1 MAIASRHSLWQLSPF
16 LIFVGLFSSLHFV
29 YRTMD
34 ASAKTGFALMAAIA
48 AAAFALIVHSKKE
61 SFSDRMGIF
70 VSGTAQPV
78 IIYMVYIFIFS
89 SIFSHIV
96 NRIGGIDAAVNLSVS
111 LIPPALLLPGLF
123 ITISFFS
130 LTIGS
135 SMGSIAAFM
144 PIGMGFVE
152 HLRIDPALMAGLV
165 VGGAM
170 LGDNLS
176 FISDT
181 TIAATHT
188 TGATLRGKF
197 RENARLSFPAFI
209 GTALVLAMQSSMIIP
224 EGLRDLPAATMA
236 NVLQVAPYMIVL
248 GLAIAGIDVLAVL
261 ILGAVCA
268 AGIGLAQGN
277 FTFVQATGF
286 LFEGFYSQPGM
297 VNVSLLV
304 MLIAGLAKVI
314 EHDGGIAALLD
325 RFNKRL
331 SSRRGAECAVGGMV
345 FVINAAIVINTV
357 AILIAGPV
365 AKKLGKAFDITAKRV
380 ACLLDVF
387 SCICQGLVPYTPQ
400 LLLAGAMAGISSVAI
415 VPRVTYLWFLLGVST
430 ISVLRKN

>member
-1 MAIASRHSLWQLSPF
+1 MATATRHSLWQLSPF
-16 LIFVGLFSSLHFV
+16 LIFVGLFSTLHFV
-29 YRTMD
+29 YRAMD

-48 AAAFALIVHSKKE
+48 ATAFALMVHSRKE
-61 SFSDRMGIF
+61 RLSDRMAVF
-70 VSGTAQPV
+70 VSGTAQPM
-78 IIYMVYIFIFS
+78 IIFMVYIFIFS
-89 SIFSHIV
+89 SIFSHV
-96 NRIGGIDAAVNLSVS
+96 VERIGGIDAAVNLSVS

-123 ITISFFS
+123 VTISLFS

-152 HLRIDPALMAGLV
+152 HLGIDPALMAGLV

-176 FISDT
+176 LISDT
-181 TIAATHT
+181 TIAAAQT

-197 RENARLSFPAFI
+197 RENAALAFPAFVA
-209 GTALVLAMQSSMIIP
+209 TAAVLAIQSSISVP
-224 EGLRDLPAATMA
+224 EGLLDLPAVTMA
-236 NVLQVAPYMIVL
+236 NFIQIAPYLVVL

-261 ILGAVCA
+261 VLGALSA
-268 AGIGLAQGN
+268 AGIGLVQGD
-277 FTFVQATGF
+277 FSFIQATAF

-297 VNVSLLV
+297 VNVTILV

-331 SSRRGAECAVGGMV
+331 SSRRGAECAIGGMV

-357 AILIAGPV
+357 AILIVGNV
-365 AKKLGKAFDITAKRV
+365 AKKLAKAFDVPAKRV

-400 LLLAGAMAGISSVAI
+400 LLLAGAMGGVSSVAI
-415 VPRVTYLWFLLGVST
+415 VPRVTYLWFLLGVSVF
-430 ISVLRKN
+430 SVVRSR